1 MSTGF
6 TIESVTERNTLDAS
20 GNIQQVSVV
29 YLKTTRGSR
38 GSLEIPTDNF
48 MALTATPDGKQALK
62 DLIQEKADALDA
74 PFDL

>member
-1 MSTGF
+1 MATGF

-20 GNIQQVSVV
+20 GNIQPMSVI

-38 GSLEIPTDNF
+38 GSLEVPTDNF

-74 PFDL
+74 PFEL